1 MNAQSV
7 GDPNTMRGIVRVVVP
22 MHQMNRKEIIKFV
35 LQLSF
40 FSMALR
46 QWFWFGD
53 GFGCL
58 FLSLILLSLIM
69 TED

>member
-7 GDPNTMRGIVRVVVP
+7 GGPNISMGIVRVVVP
-22 MHQMNRKEIIKFV
+22 MHQMNRREIIKLV

-40 FSMALR
+40 LTMALR

-58 FLSLILLSLIM
+58 FLSVIFLSLIM

>member
-7 GDPNTMRGIVRVVVP
+7 GGPNISRGIVRVVVP
-22 MHQMNRKEIIKFV
+22 MHQMNRREIIKLV

-46 QWFWFGD
+46 QWFWFD
-53 GFGCL
+53 DWFGCL